1 MCVPPRRR
9 RKIQVGIETKF
20 DVPPGRWMGGIVEGG
35 RPTQLMIFSFFPT
48 QRENSLTD
56 MFIKVGT
63 F

>member
-1 MCVPPRRR
+1 VRTPQKKA
-9 RKIQVGIETKF
+9 RKIQVGIEKF

-48 QRENSLTD
+48 QGENSLTD